1 MDFLQEYTEKVF
13 SGEIIAGTELKR
25 MLKILK
31 ADRESGKYIFDTKYS
46 ELRIEFIETF
56 CRQGKAPFYNKTPK
70 LMLWQKAFLTALYSF
85 YRKDKNG
92 NKGLLRF
99 QKALLLIARKNGKSA
114 LASFDG
120 FTELA
125 IGQGGQF
132 ICCGSNDDKQA
143 SLIFNEV
150 KGLSKRAE
158 KTPKRFHCNLTTVK
172 NNKNDNEV
180 FKMSARTRDKDG
192 RQISKAF
199 LDEIHNA
206 RDNELYMSIWQ
217 SMSIAEEPLL
227 IMLTTEGFVNNGL
240 LDKELN
246 YVRSIL
252 RGEIEDDTYLS
263 FLYTQDSENEIW
275 QDKRTWLKS
284 NPSLNVVKK
293 ASYLEAN
300 LNKAKIDKETRM
312 HVLCKD
318 FNIHQ
323 NNAQSWLMYE
333 DYMYKTEHFE
343 LEDLRGAYMVC
354 GVDLSSTTDMTAVQC
369 VVMKP
374 NDNTKYI
381 VSKYFIPERKL
392 YDSDDKTAGAKYE
405 EWAQQGLVHICEGNE
420 VDTDEVV
427 NWIEYLVIDC
437 GINLFKCGYDVR
449 LSKSF
454 VNAMI
459 TRLDG
464 KSTLEIIPQA
474 SKFMSEPTKLLEA
487 DLKARIVNYNENP
500 VNQWCFSNA
509 QIKLDQF
516 GRIMIIKIQEQAR
529 RRIDGAVAL
538 IIAYATLRMY
548 KTEFDEYLKLGGEK

>member
-13 SGEIIAGTELKR
+13 SGEIVAGTELKR
-25 MLKILK
+25 MLKMLQ

-227 IMLTTEGFVNNGL
+227 IMLTTEGFVNGGL

-252 RGEIEDDTYLS
+252 RGDIEDDTYLS

-293 ASYLEAN
+293 ESYLEAN

-474 SKFMSEPTKLLEA
+474 SKFLSEPTKLLEA

-538 IIAYATLRMY
+538 VIAYATLRMY
-548 KTEFDEYLKLGGEK
+548 KTEFDEYLKLGGE

>member
-85 YRKDKNG
+85 YRKDKDG

-120 FTELA
+120 FTELT

-150 KGLSKRAE
+150 KGLSKRVE

-227 IMLTTEGFVNNGL
+227 IMLTTEGFVNGGL

-252 RGEIEDDTYLS
+252 RGDIEDDTYLA

-293 ASYLEAN
+293 ESYLEAN

-474 SKFMSEPTKLLEA
+474 SKFLSEPTKLLEA

>member
-227 IMLTTEGFVNNGL
+227 IMLTTEGFVNGGL

-252 RGEIEDDTYLS
+252 RGEIEDDTYLA

-427 NWIEYLVIDC
+427 NWIEYLAIDC

-474 SKFMSEPTKLLEA
+474 SKFLSEPTKLLEA

>member
-13 SGEIIAGTELKR
+13 SGEIVAGTELKR
-25 MLKILK
+25 MLKMLQ
-31 ADRESGKYIFDTKYS
+31 ADRKSGKYIFDTKYS

-56 CRQGKAPFYNKTPK
+56 CKQGKAPFYNQTPK

-85 YRKDKNG
+85 YRKDENG

-180 FKMSARTRDKDG
+180 FKMSAHTRDKDG

-227 IMLTTEGFVNNGL
+227 IMLTTEGFVNGGM

-252 RGEIEDDTYLS
+252 RGDIEDDTYLA

-474 SKFMSEPTKLLEA
+474 SKFLSEPTKLLEA

-538 IIAYATLRMY
+538 VIAYATLRMY

>member
-120 FTELA
+120 FTELT

-227 IMLTTEGFVNNGL
+227 IMLTTEGFVNGGL

-246 YVRSIL
+246 YVRGIL
-252 RGEIEDDTYLS
+252 RGDIEDDTYLA

-293 ASYLEAN
+293 ESYLEAN

-474 SKFMSEPTKLLEA
+474 SKFLSEPTKLLEA

-509 QIKLDQF
+509 QIKLDQY

-538 IIAYATLRMY
+538 VIAYATLRMY
-548 KTEFDEYLKLGGEK
+548 KTEFDEYLKLGGE

>member
-13 SGEIIAGTELKR
+13 SGEIVAGTELKR
-25 MLKILK
+25 MLKMLQ

-85 YRKDKNG
+85 YRKDENG

-227 IMLTTEGFVNNGL
+227 IMLTTEGFVNGGL

-252 RGEIEDDTYLS
+252 RGEIEDDTYLA

-343 LEDLRGAYMVC
+343 LEELRGAYMVC

-474 SKFMSEPTKLLEA
+474 SKFLSEPTKLLEA

-538 IIAYATLRMY
+538 VIAYATLRMY

>member
-13 SGEIIAGTELKR
+13 SGEIVAGTELKR
-25 MLKILK
+25 MLKMLQ
-31 ADRESGKYIFDTKYS
+31 ADRKSGKYIFDTKYS

-56 CRQGKAPFYNKTPK
+56 CKQGKAPFYNQTPK

-85 YRKDKNG
+85 YRKDENG

-227 IMLTTEGFVNNGL
+227 IMLTTEGFVNGGM

-252 RGEIEDDTYLS
+252 RGDIEDDTYLA

-474 SKFMSEPTKLLEA
+474 SKFLSEPTKLLEA

-538 IIAYATLRMY
+538 VIAYATLRMY

>member
-85 YRKDKNG
+85 YRKDENG
-92 NKGLLRF
+92 NKGFLRF

-120 FTELA
+120 FTELT

-227 IMLTTEGFVNNGL
+227 IMLTTEGFVNGGL

-252 RGEIEDDTYLS
+252 RGDIEDDTYLA

-293 ASYLEAN
+293 ESYLEAN

-318 FNIHQ
+318 FNVHQ

-374 NDNTKYI
+374 NDNTK
-381 VSKYFIPERKL
+381 
-392 YDSDDKTAGAKYE
+392 
-405 EWAQQGLVHICEGNE
+405 
-420 VDTDEVV
+420 
-427 NWIEYLVIDC
+427 
-437 GINLFKCGYDVR
+437 
-449 LSKSF
+449 
-454 VNAMI
+454 
-459 TRLDG
+459 
-464 KSTLEIIPQA
+464 
-474 SKFMSEPTKLLEA
+474 
-487 DLKARIVNYNENP
+487 
-500 VNQWCFSNA
+500 
-509 QIKLDQF
+509 
-516 GRIMIIKIQEQAR
+516 
-529 RRIDGAVAL
+529 
-538 IIAYATLRMY
+538 
-548 KTEFDEYLKLGGEK
+548 

>member
-13 SGEIIAGTELKR
+13 SGEIVAGTELKR
-25 MLKILK
+25 MLKMLQ

-120 FTELA
+120 FTELT

-227 IMLTTEGFVNNGL
+227 IMLTTEGFVNGGL

-246 YVRSIL
+246 YIRSIL
-252 RGEIEDDTYLS
+252 RGEIEDDTYLA

-275 QDKRTWLKS
+275 QDKKTWLKS

-427 NWIEYLVIDC
+427 DWIEYLVIDC

-464 KSTLEIIPQA
+464 NSTLEIIPQA
-474 SKFMSEPTKLLEA
+474 SKFLSEPTKLLEA

-509 QIKLDQF
+509 QIKLDQY

-538 IIAYATLRMY
+538 VIAYATLRMY
-548 KTEFDEYLKLGGEK
+548 KTEFEEYLKLGGE

>member
-1 MDFLQEYTEKVF
+1 MDFLQKYTEKVF

-85 YRKDKNG
+85 YRKDENG
-92 NKGLLRF
+92 NKGPLRF

-227 IMLTTEGFVNNGL
+227 IMLTTEGFVNGGL

-252 RGEIEDDTYLS
+252 RGDIEDDTYLA

-300 LNKAKIDKETRM
+300 LNKAKVDKETRM

-333 DYMYKTEHFE
+333 DYMYHTEHFE

-369 VVMKP
+369 VIMKP

-474 SKFMSEPTKLLEA
+474 SKFLSEPTKLLEA

-538 IIAYATLRMY
+538 VIAYATLRMY

>member
-13 SGEIIAGTELKR
+13 SGEIVAGTELKR
-25 MLKILK
+25 MLKMLQ

-46 ELRIEFIETF
+46 KLRIEFIETF

-227 IMLTTEGFVNNGL
+227 IMLTTEGFVNGGL

-252 RGEIEDDTYLS
+252 RGEIEDDTYLA

-427 NWIEYLVIDC
+427 DWIEYLVIDC

-474 SKFMSEPTKLLEA
+474 SKFLSEPTKLLEA

-548 KTEFDEYLKLGGEK
+548 KTEFDEYLKLGGE

>member
-13 SGEIIAGTELKR
+13 SGEIVAGTELKR
-25 MLKILK
+25 MLKMLQ
-31 ADRESGKYIFDTKYS
+31 ADRKSGKYIFDTKYS

-85 YRKDKNG
+85 YRKDENG

-227 IMLTTEGFVNNGL
+227 IMLTTEGFVNGGL

-252 RGEIEDDTYLS
+252 RGEIEDDTYLA

-474 SKFMSEPTKLLEA
+474 SKFLSEPTKLLEA

-538 IIAYATLRMY
+538 VIAYATLRMY

>member
-85 YRKDKNG
+85 YRKDENG

-120 FTELA
+120 FTELT

-206 RDNELYMSIWQ
+206 RDNDLYMSIWQ

-227 IMLTTEGFVNNGL
+227 IMLTTEGFVNGGL

-246 YVRSIL
+246 YIRSIL
-252 RGEIEDDTYLS
+252 RGDIEDDTYLA

-275 QDKRTWLKS
+275 QDKKTWVKS

-474 SKFMSEPTKLLEA
+474 PKFLSEPTKLLEA

-516 GRIMIIKIQEQAR
+516 GRIMVIKIQEQAR

-538 IIAYATLRMY
+538 VIAYATLRMY
-548 KTEFDEYLKLGGEK
+548 KTEFDEYLKLGGE

>member
-85 YRKDKNG
+85 YRKDENG

-227 IMLTTEGFVNNGL
+227 IMLTTEGFVNGGL

-252 RGEIEDDTYLS
+252 RGDIEDDTYLA

-474 SKFMSEPTKLLEA
+474 SKFLSEPTKLLEA

-538 IIAYATLRMY
+538 VIAYATLRMY

>member
-13 SGEIIAGTELKR
+13 SGEIITGIELKR

-31 ADRESGKYIFDTKYS
+31 KDRESEKYIFDDSYAR
-46 ELRIEFIETF
+46 LRIKFIETF
-56 CRQGKAPFYNKTPK
+56 CIQGKAPFYGKTPK

-85 YRKDKNG
+85 YRKDENG
-92 NKGLLRF
+92 NKGKLRF

-120 FTELA
+120 FTELT

-227 IMLTTEGFVNNGL
+227 IMLTTEGFVNGGL

-246 YVRSIL
+246 YIRSIL
-252 RGEIEDDTYLS
+252 RGEIEDDTYLA

-275 QDKRTWLKS
+275 QDKKTWLKS

-427 NWIEYLVIDC
+427 DWIEYLVIDC

-464 KSTLEIIPQA
+464 NSTLEIIPQA
-474 SKFMSEPTKLLEA
+474 SKFLSEPTKLLEA

-509 QIKLDQF
+509 QIKLDQY

-538 IIAYATLRMY
+538 VIAYATLRMY
-548 KTEFDEYLKLGGEK
+548 KTEFEEYLKLGGE

>member
-13 SGEIIAGTELKR
+13 SGEIVAGTELKR
-25 MLKILK
+25 MLKMLQ

-85 YRKDKNG
+85 YRKDENG

-227 IMLTTEGFVNNGL
+227 IMLTTEGFVNGGL

-252 RGEIEDDTYLS
+252 RGEIEDDTYLA

-427 NWIEYLVIDC
+427 DWIEYLVIDC

-474 SKFMSEPTKLLEA
+474 SKFLSEPTKLLEA

>member
-13 SGEIIAGTELKR
+13 SGEIVAGTELKR
-25 MLKILK
+25 MLKMLQ

-85 YRKDKNG
+85 YRKDENG

-120 FTELA
+120 FTELT

-227 IMLTTEGFVNNGL
+227 IMLTTEGFVNGGL

-246 YVRSIL
+246 YVRSIF
-252 RGEIEDDTYLS
+252 RGEIEDDTYLA

-275 QDKRTWLKS
+275 QDKKTWLKS

-293 ASYLEAN
+293 ESYLEAN

-474 SKFMSEPTKLLEA
+474 SKFLSEPTKLLEA

-548 KTEFDEYLKLGGEK
+548 KTEFEEYLKLGGE

>member
-13 SGEIIAGTELKR
+13 SGEIVAGTELKR
-25 MLKILK
+25 MLKMLQ

-56 CRQGKAPFYNKTPK
+56 CRQGKAPFYNKTTK

-120 FTELA
+120 FTELT

-227 IMLTTEGFVNNGL
+227 IMLTTEGFVNGGL

-252 RGEIEDDTYLS
+252 RGDIEDDTYLA

-293 ASYLEAN
+293 ESYLEAN

-343 LEDLRGAYMVC
+343 LEDLRGGYMVC

-420 VDTDEVV
+420 VDTEEVV
-427 NWIEYLVIDC
+427 NWLERLITDYDIK
-437 GINLFKCGYDVR
+437 LFKCGYDVR

-474 SKFMSEPTKLLEA
+474 SKFLSEPTKLLEA

-509 QIKLDQF
+509 QIKLDQY

-538 IIAYATLRMY
+538 VIAYATLRMY
-548 KTEFDEYLKLGGEK
+548 KTEFDEYLKLGGE

>member
-85 YRKDKNG
+85 YRKDENG

-120 FTELA
+120 FTELT

-227 IMLTTEGFVNNGL
+227 IMLTTEGFVNGGL

-252 RGEIEDDTYLS
+252 RGDIEDDTYLA

-293 ASYLEAN
+293 ESYLEAN

-354 GVDLSSTTDMTAVQC
+354 GVDLSNTTDMTAVQC

-427 NWIEYLVIDC
+427 DWIEYLVIDC

-474 SKFMSEPTKLLEA
+474 SKFLSEPTKLLEA

-548 KTEFDEYLKLGGEK
+548 KTEFDEYLKLGGE

>member
-13 SGEIIAGTELKR
+13 SGEIVAGTELKR
-25 MLKILK
+25 MLKMLQ

-120 FTELA
+120 FTELT

-227 IMLTTEGFVNNGL
+227 IMLTTEGFVNGGL

-246 YVRSIL
+246 YIRSIL
-252 RGEIEDDTYLS
+252 RGEIEDDTYLA

-275 QDKRTWLKS
+275 QDKKTWLKS

-427 NWIEYLVIDC
+427 DWIEYLVIDC

-464 KSTLEIIPQA
+464 NSTLEIIPQA
-474 SKFMSEPTKLLEA
+474 SKFLSEPTKLLEA